1 MLRRRSRKIKQKT
14 TWKTDERKTE
24 NKKRPKN
31 TKHEVFPT
39 ESVLKKWR
47 VQKRRLKR
55 GRTNYHFC
63 NFSWEEKTRKKENIQ
78 RNISLFKRTNKQEK
92 QFFFKQ
98 KKRPCKRKQFK
109 KHGVLW
115 TRRVCKRRKD
125 KRREK
130 RWSNRTESSEKEIH
144 KKGSDRGQNNQ
155 EREFKKKNVQK
166 HMRIEKRNFEKKKN
180 KQTCKDK

>member
-92 QFFFKQ
+92 QFFAN
-98 KKRPCKRKQFK
+98 KKRDRANGNNSKNMASCEQGEYVKGEKTKGEKNDDQTEQSPQ
-109 KHGVLW
+109 
-115 TRRVCKRRKD
+115 KRRYIKGVTED
-125 KRREK
+125 KTIKNENLKRRM
-130 RWSNRTESSEKEIH
+130 
-144 KKGSDRGQNNQ
+144 
-155 EREFKKKNVQK
+155 FKNTW
-166 HMRIEKRNFEKKKN
+166 E
-180 KQTCKDK
+180 